1 MILKYFIAWF
11 PATLIGIINGSI
23 RVYGYQQLTGELAG
37 HMISTVTFVLLF
49 ALYVWLLEK
58 YLPLKTAGQA
68 ITIGTMWLFMTAIFE
83 FIFGHYVM
91 GHSWE
96 KLFYDYNISEGRVWI
111 IALISILLTPYI
123 IYKINNK
130 LQKNE

>member
-37 HMISTVTFVLLF
+37 HIISTVTFILLF

-58 YLPLKTAGQA
+58 YLPLKSTEQSM
-68 ITIGTMWLFMTAIFE
+68 IIGAMWLFMTATFE
-83 FIFGHYVM
+83 FIFGHYVV

-96 KLFYDYNISEGRVWI
+96 KLFYDYNILEGRVWI
-111 IALISILLTPYI
+111 FALISILLTPYI